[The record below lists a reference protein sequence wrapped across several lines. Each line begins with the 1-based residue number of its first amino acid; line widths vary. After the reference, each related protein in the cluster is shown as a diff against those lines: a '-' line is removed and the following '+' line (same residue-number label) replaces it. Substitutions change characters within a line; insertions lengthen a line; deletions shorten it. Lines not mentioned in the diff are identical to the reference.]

1 MESKSFPSNFDIA
14 GRYTKHREQYYLRYD
29 EQRYCKTMKKSIFIL
44 SLVTIILSSCIDRI
58 LGHKYVATI
67 DNARIML
74 EKSYTKEG
82 LLEHFPKSISNKS
95 VLHIMFT
102 IPDTIFNED
111 SYNTGFVYMAFK
123 MDEDSLYTYP
133 KIYIYKTKYKDQ
145 NFIFDDSFKYYKY
158 YDTLKLRNV
167 YLPDTY
173 PIPYFED
180 IEFGLGSER
189 NDLDRFGFQI
199 SVDINKVPDDL
210 EVFVIKAEHGYFWKK
225 EFDLER
231 PNTLGIWKNG
241 YSCGVAI
248 SRKLKTIIYWTK
260 VW

>member
-1 MESKSFPSNFDIA
+1 
-14 GRYTKHREQYYLRYD
+14 
-29 EQRYCKTMKKSIFIL
+29 MKKSIFIL
-44 SLVTIILSSCIDRI
+44 ALVTIILSSCIDRI

-102 IPDTIFNED
+102 IPDTIFYED
-111 SYNTGFVYMAFK
+111 DYNTGFVYLALK
-123 MDEDSLYTYP
+123 MGEDSLSVYP
-133 KIYIYKTKYKDQ
+133 KSYIYRTQYNNNK
-145 NFIFDDSFKYYKY
+145 NFILDESFTYYKY

-167 YLPDTY
+167 YIPGAY
-173 PIPYFED
+173 PIPYLIDFD
-180 IEFGLGSER
+180 FGLGSER
-189 NDLDRFGFQI
+189 FDLRPQGMLMVIDKY
-199 SVDINKVPDDL
+199 KVPDDL
-210 EVFVIKAEHGYFWKK
+210 EVYVIKAEHGYFWKK
-225 EFDLER
+225 KFDLQR

-248 SRKLKTIIYWTK
+248 SKKMNLIIYWTK